1 MTNPTYK
8 RIQNENPQEET
19 RIGNPISLTPNES
32 PKELGTLDAV
42 TIGLGAT
49 LGGATSGMAIGMVA
63 GPVGAAIGAAIGAV
77 AGGFAGKSV
86 GVLIDPTIDDN
97 WLRDEF
103 SRRPYVRQGQT
114 FEEYVPIYQFGARSE
129 SSNLNR
135 TFEEVEADL
144 MQEYESSGYNEMMPW
159 DAAKPAISDAYG
171 RAGKLRWERASRTP
185 A

>member
-1 MTNPTYK
+1 MTSPTVK
-8 RIQNENPQEET
+8 RKQIENPQEC
-19 RIGNPISLTPNES
+19 RIGNPIAVTPNES

-77 AGGFAGKSV
+77 AGGFAGK
-86 GVLIDPTIDDN
+86 GIGELIDPTIDDN

-103 SRRPYVRQGQT
+103 PKRPYVREGQT

-129 SSNLNR
+129 SSNVGR
-135 TFEEVEADL
+135 TFEDVEADL
-144 MQEYESSGYNEMMPW
+144 IQNYETSGYKEIMPW
-159 DAAKPAISDAYG
+159 DAAKSAISDAYG
-171 RAGKLRWERASRTP
+171 RAGKLRRERASRPP